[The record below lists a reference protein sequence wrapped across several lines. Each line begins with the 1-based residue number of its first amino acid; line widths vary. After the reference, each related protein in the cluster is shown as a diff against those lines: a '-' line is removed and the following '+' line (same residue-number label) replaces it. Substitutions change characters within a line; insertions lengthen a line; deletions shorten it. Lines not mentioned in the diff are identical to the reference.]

1 MRTVNNLMCDW
12 NESFYKTYDDAAWLG
27 VAPEPHEF
35 KESDDIFKDLRTLV
49 GGNFELPDNDFYHG
63 LFVILDTA
71 RQLKH
76 EKYVN
81 EALIQLLYEYAPET
95 VNVDDLV
102 QDIEMEYLNNHQR
115 DK

>member
-1 MRTVNNLMCDW
+1 MCDW
-12 NESFYKTYDDAAWLG
+12 EESFYKTYNDAAKFG

-35 KESDDIFKDLRTLV
+35 EETDYIVKELRKLV
-49 GGNFELPDNDFYHG
+49 GGNFDLPDNDFYHG
-63 LFVILDTA
+63 LFIMLSTA

-76 EKYVN
+76 EQYVN

-102 QDIEMEYLNNHQR
+102 QEIDTEYLNNHQR